1 MYVPL
6 ENITLVYFSLE
17 GCGGWITEVAIMYE
31 WQLRDKSAIVH
42 SIHGIWSISGNLAK
56 SERWLP
62 SGAQRYARVKRI
74 IAMSMANVCFFF
86 TRFKRNTQNKNY
98 GWKLKGSNFVV
109 EKMKNEHIINIKYQ
123 Y

>member
-1 MYVPL
+1 MV
-6 ENITLVYFSLE
+6 
-17 GCGGWITEVAIMYE
+17 TEWGTKIRE
-31 WQLRDKSAIVH
+31 
-42 SIHGIWSISGNLAK
+42 
-56 SERWLP
+56 SE
-62 SGAQRYARVKRI
+62 KNNC
-74 IAMSMANVCFFF
+74 NVNGKCVFFF